1 MDFDPEDINIPES
14 LTYWGLTFG
23 IALAASL
30 VVAFLLAAA
39 LGGKKGIPRYFDHL
53 GEGLRDTFGMS
64 LRRVMAISSLTVKE
78 SIRKKTLLVFVVFA
92 ILFMFAGWF
101 LSGANA
107 NKDLQLSV
115 HVSFVLTSIAW
126 MVFPVALLLSCWG
139 IPEDIRLRS
148 LHTVVTKPV
157 KRSEIVVGRVIG
169 FSLVGTFV
177 VAVMSIVGYIWIL
190 RQIPPEIAK
199 AELISRVPIYGH
211 LSYLDRQGQ
220 PTNKG
225 LNTGDIN
232 EFRGYIEGATKA
244 RAIWKF
250 ENLGESSLRLNPATQ
265 EKELLMENSMQSF
278 RTHKGGIDDLVE
290 SSEEMEALLLHGQIV
305 LENPEKNLRVSLPQF
320 AIREF
325 HQNLNWIPRKISST
339 DEETQETKTYDL
351 IEDLIQ
357 DDGSLIVEF
366 RCVDAGQYIGM
377 ARPDLFVRLPEK
389 PFASSYFKSIF
400 GLWMMTILVIVMG
413 VTASTFV
420 KGPVATLLLLSVFL
434 MGTLFQ
440 HFMEDMLA
448 GNLKRSGLFESGI
461 RILTHGN
468 PEVGKEGSIEE
479 SAAIKRIDQGFTGF
493 LKLASN
499 AVPNFNTFSFKAY
512 TANGFDVPLR
522 SAILPAVFSL
532 LGFLLPCFLLGY
544 FSLKLRELEAK

>member
-1 MDFDPEDINIPES
+1 MDFDPQDMNITEAI
-14 LTYWGLTFG
+14 THWAITFG
-23 IALAASL
+23 IALA
-30 VVAFLLAAA
+30 VALLLAFILAA
-39 LGGKKGIPRYFDHL
+39 VLGGKNGIPRFFVHL
-53 GEGLRDTFGMS
+53 GEGIRDTFGMS
-64 LRRVMAISSLTVKE
+64 LRRVLAIASLTIKE
-78 SIRKKTLLVFVVFA
+78 SSRKKLVLVFVVFA

-157 KRSEIVVGRVIG
+157 RRSEIVVGRVIG
-169 FSLVGTFV
+169 FAIVGTV
-177 VAVMSIVGYIWIL
+177 VIAAMSIVGYVWIQ

-199 AELISRVPIYGH
+199 TELISRVPIYGK
-211 LSYLDRQGQ
+211 LEYLDRQGQ
-220 PTNKG
+220 PAKKG
-225 LNTGDIN
+225 LNTGDVN

-244 RAIWKF
+244 RAIWTF
-250 ENLGESSLRLNPATQ
+250 ENLNESSLRFNPATE
-265 EKELLMENSMQSF
+265 EKELLLENSMQSF
-278 RTHKGGIDDLVE
+278 RTHKGGIDQLVE
-290 SSEEMEALLLHGQIV
+290 KEEELEELLLHGQFV
-305 LENPEKNLRVSLPQF
+305 LENPKKNIRASLPQF

-325 HQNLNWIPRKISST
+325 HQNLNWIPRKLSST

-351 IEDLIQ
+351 LEDLIQ
-357 DDGSLIVEF
+357 DDGTLVVEF

-377 ARPDLFVRLPEK
+377 ARPDLFIRLPEK
-389 PFASSYFKSIF
+389 PFSSSYFKSIF
-400 GLWMMTILVIVMG
+400 GLWMMMVLVVVMG

-434 MGTLFQ
+434 MGTVFQ
-440 HFMEDMLA
+440 HFMDDMLA
-448 GNLKRSGLFESGI
+448 GNLKRTGLLESGI

-468 PEVGKEGSIEE
+468 PEVGKEGSLEE
-479 SAAIKRIDQGFTGF
+479 SAAIQGLDKVTTGF
-493 LKLASN
+493 LRVASN
-499 AVPNFNTFSFKAY
+499 AIPNFNTFSFKAY
-512 TANGFDVPLR
+512 TANGFDVPVR
-522 SAILPAVFSL
+522 SAILPAGFSL
-532 LGFLLPCFLLGY
+532 LGFLLPCFLLAY